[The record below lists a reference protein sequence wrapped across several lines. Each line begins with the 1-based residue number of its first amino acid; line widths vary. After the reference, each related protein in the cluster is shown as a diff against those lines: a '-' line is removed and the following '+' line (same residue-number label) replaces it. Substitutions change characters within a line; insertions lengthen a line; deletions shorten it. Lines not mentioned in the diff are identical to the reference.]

1 VQSFGWG
8 RQWPLGVGRAM
19 PDYRIFVFE
28 GGHIKQPAKIISC
41 PDDETAKEEAQKL
54 LDGTDQP
61 LEIWQGDRRV
71 AEIEPANHKEAT
83 KPQDKAK

>member
-1 VQSFGWG
+1 
-8 RQWPLGVGRAM
+8 M

-61 LEIWQGDRRV
+61 LEVWQGDRRV
-71 AEIEPANHKEAT
+71 AEIESANHKEAM
-83 KPQDKAK
+83 KPHDKAK